1 MTEVK
6 IMITRRWTQTALCLA
21 VLLSIPSVGQAQE
34 VWRGWSSGTMMGPGM
49 MNTRGFG
56 MLCSPQAA
64 GFAEWQLK
72 RVERSVKPN
81 DAQANKLAE
90 LRNAS
95 TKASETIRSACP
107 KDFPST
113 SSARLATMEKRVEAM
128 LQAVKTVRPAFDDFY
143 NSLTADQKAKL
154 DGSGPRRWGWRFW
167 RSER

>member
-1 MTEVK
+1 
-6 IMITRRWTQTALCLA
+6 MITRRCRQTALCLA
-21 VLLSIPSVGQAQE
+21 LLLAIPSAGQAQE
-34 VWRGWSSGTMMGPGM
+34 GWRGWGPGTMMGPGM

-72 RVERSVKPN
+72 RVERSVKP
-81 DAQANKLAE
+81 DEAQAKKLAE

-95 TKASETIRSACP
+95 TKAAEIIRSACP

-113 SSARLATMEKRVEAM
+113 SSARLAMMEKRVEAM

-143 NSLTADQKAKL
+143 DSLNANQKAKL
-154 DGSGPRRWGWRFW
+154 DGTGPRRWGWRFW
-167 RSER
+167 RSSDRS